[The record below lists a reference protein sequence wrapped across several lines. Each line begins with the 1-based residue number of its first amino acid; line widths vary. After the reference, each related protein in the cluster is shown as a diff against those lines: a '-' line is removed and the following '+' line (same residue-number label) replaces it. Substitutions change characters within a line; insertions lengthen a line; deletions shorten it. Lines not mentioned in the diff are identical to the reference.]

1 MKGQLDLDSDE
12 KTTKKRDKN
21 FPLFRRRKTQTD
33 WTSVFRKENPSQEE
47 EKEKEEETYDYTI
60 YTDGSCAN
68 GIGGYGI
75 VVVRKDVIREEKG
88 RVQITPCTNQKAE
101 LYAIR
106 KALELR
112 HQLPTSTGTIR
123 IRTDSR
129 YAIGCLTSWI
139 NRWLKNGWKTSR
151 GEPVLN
157 REEIEIIHQHLTE
170 ASSNW
175 KIVFEY
181 VPGHAG
187 DSYNE
192 RADQLANQGRL
203 QE

>member
-1 MKGQLDLDSDE
+1 MKGQQLDSDE
-12 KTTKKRDKN
+12 KTTKKDFSKKRNKN
-21 FPLFRRRKTQTD
+21 TSLFRRRKTQTD
-33 WTSVFRKENPSQEE
+33 WTSVFRKENPPQEE
-47 EKEKEEETYDYTI
+47 EKTYDYTI

-106 KALELR
+106 KGLELR
-112 HQLPTSTGTIR
+112 HQLPTLTGTIR

-129 YAIGCLTSWI
+129 YAIGCLTTWI
-139 NRWLKNGWKTSR
+139 DRWIKNGWKTSR

-175 KIVFEY
+175 KIDFEY